1 MSEFISSLDVDATQ
15 IRGLLYRGESSEGV
29 YKPKRVG
36 RRTDRYKRYFGAKT
50 PPLWGY
56 SFISLVMQGPWKA
69 CSKHYL
75 IK

>member
-1 MSEFISSLDVDATQ
+1 MNKYISALDVDASQ
-15 IRGLLYRGESSEGV
+15 IRGLLYRAESYEGV

-50 PPLWGY
+50 PPLGGY
-56 SFISLVMQGPWKA
+56 SFISLVFRGHWKA